1 MMQPPGNRSWAAT
14 RTVGWLAL
22 ALVSLAV
29 ARSGARAAAA
39 EAVVVPLAYTEMPSA
54 LTSEPIRD
62 AGPAVTFKKEPA
74 WKSPRV
80 VRGMIELGGERS
92 SWVPFAWVPSERRLF
107 LDLNRNLDLTDD
119 PRGVLLGRGA
129 GGIQTTFS
137 EVHVDLPGPTGARP
151 VLLNV
156 NCYDWGARAGVQLE
170 LRSLWQGRWELNG
183 QSWQVGMVEDLQ
195 RTPAKGQPRYLLL
208 RPWTDRAAPL
218 SLGEGTPD
226 LIDFP
231 HQLFFHQHA
240 FRVTCRFLADAAP
253 PRCELRLAA
262 QVPPLGSLKVLGDSL
277 RRLVLTQP
285 GGYTVV
291 LDGPEI
297 GGRVPAGTYTPAE
310 IWLQH
315 GTARAVNVGAANVLA
330 IHEQA
335 TTTARLGGPLTNS
348 ATITRRGKT
357 MTLTYALVGA
367 EGLTYRLVPRDY
379 RRPPQFRI
387 EREGRQVAAG
397 QFRYG

>member
-22 ALVSLAV
+22 AWVSLAV
-29 ARSGARAAAA
+29 ARAAAA
-39 EAVVVPLAYTEMPSA
+39 AAVVVPLAYTELPGA

-62 AGPAVTFKKEPA
+62 AGSAVTFKKEPV

-92 SWVPFAWVPSERRLF
+92 SWLPFAWVPSERRLW

-119 PRGVLLGRGA
+119 PRGVLVGKGT
-129 GGIQTTFS
+129 GGIATAFRD
-137 EVHVDLPGPTGARP
+137 VHVDLAGAAGARP
-151 VLLNV
+151 LLLNV
-156 NCYDWGARAGVQLE
+156 NCYDWGARVGVQVE

-183 QSWQVGMVEDLQ
+183 RIWQVGIVEDLQ
-195 RTPAKGQPRYLLL
+195 RPPAKGQPRYLLL
-208 RPWTDRAAPL
+208 RPWADRAAPL

-231 HQLFFHQHA
+231 RQLFFEQHA
-240 FRVTCRFLADAAP
+240 FGVTCRFLADAAP
-253 PRCELRLAA
+253 RCELSLAPQA
-262 QVPPLGSLKVLGDSL
+262 LPLGTLKVQGDSL

-285 GGYTVV
+285 GSCTVV
-291 LDGPEI
+291 WDAPAVGGEI
-297 GGRVPAGTYTPAE
+297 PVGTYTPAE
-310 IWLQH
+310 VWLQH
-315 GTARAVNVGAANVLA
+315 GTTRAVNVGAAKPIA
-330 IHEQA
+330 IREQA
-335 TTTARLGGPLTNS
+335 TTSTRLGGPLTNS

-357 MTLTYALVGA
+357 MTLTYALLGA
-367 EGLTYRLVPRDY
+367 DGLTYRLVPRDSG
-379 RRPPQFRI
+379 RPPQFQI
-387 EREGRQVAAG
+387 ERDGRQVAAG

>member
-1 MMQPPGNRSWAAT
+1 MQPPGNRSWAAT

-29 ARSGARAAAA
+29 ARSCVRAAAA
-39 EAVVVPLAYTEMPSA
+39 EAVVVPLAYTELPGA

-74 WKSPRV
+74 WKSSRV

-92 SWVPFAWVPSERRLF
+92 SWVPFAWVPAERRLF

-119 PRGVLLGRGA
+119 PRGALLGGKV
-129 GGIQTTFS
+129 GGGQTTFRD
-137 EVHVDLPGPTGARP
+137 VHVDLPGPTGVRP
-151 VLLNV
+151 LLLNV

-183 QSWQVGMVEDLQ
+183 RSWQVGMVEDLQ

-231 HQLFFHQHA
+231 HQLFFDQHA
-240 FRVTCRFLADAAP
+240 FRVTCRFPADAAASP
-253 PRCELRLAA
+253 CELSL
-262 QVPPLGSLKVLGDSL
+262 VPQALPLGTLRVQGDSL

-291 LDGPEI
+291 WDAPEI
-297 GGRVPAGTYTPAE
+297 GGGIPVGTYTPAE
-310 IWLQH
+310 IWLEH
-315 GTARAVNVGAANVLA
+315 GTTRAVSLGAAQPIV
-330 IHEQA
+330 IREQ
-335 TTTARLGGPLTNS
+335 TTTSARLGGPLTNS

-357 MTLTYALVGA
+357 MILTYTLLGA
-367 EGLTYRLVPRDY
+367 DGLTYRLVPRDSG
-379 RRPPQFRI
+379 RPPQVQI
-387 EREGRQVAAG
+387 ERDGRQVAAG